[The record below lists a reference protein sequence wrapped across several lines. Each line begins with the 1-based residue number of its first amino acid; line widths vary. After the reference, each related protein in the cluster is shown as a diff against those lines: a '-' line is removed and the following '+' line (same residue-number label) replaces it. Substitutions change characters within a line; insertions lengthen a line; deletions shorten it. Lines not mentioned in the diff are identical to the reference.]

1 MCLVSFLFSQ
11 HFLVIDKQAVYPLK
25 LSLIKDN

>member
-1 MCLVSFLFSQ
+1 MCLVSFLCSQ
-11 HFLVIDKQAVYPLK
+11 QFLVIDKQPVYPLK